1 MRRIEFLGGK
11 LMEKYIS
18 MCDNENLTREEFL
31 PVWKELKKDLNS
43 GKVRV
48 VIKEK
53 DGWKVNSWVKK
64 LYF

>member
-1 MRRIEFLGGK
+1 
-11 LMEKYIS
+11 MEKYIS